1 MTSQQGAVQRLIELG
16 FSQYEAQAYVGL
28 LGREPLTGYALSNV
42 TGIPQPKVY
51 ETLRRLT
58 ARGVVAAMEGEP
70 ARFVAVPAEQLLAD
84 LEGSFR
90 ARLAGAQRELADVT
104 QAPGPSG
111 YRVLRAFTSWEA
123 IEEHTVGVID
133 GSSRHV
139 YVSVNCPD
147 PQGIA
152 AALGRAD
159 GRGVVCDVL
168 HFGEPIV
175 ELRHGRT
182 VGHDSTRGVVYRRH
196 QARHV
201 AVVGDSADV
210 VWAVAEDGADW
221 QSVAGHDQ
229 LLAALAKGYIRHDF
243 YVQQI
248 WNEFPDVLAERWGPG
263 MQQLV
268 GEMSA
273 RPARPPARGAGAARQ
288 RGRGGAGSGRSGVS
302 RPAGGRRCQAA
313 RPCRVGHCGAPAGGR
328 HRGAAGWARRYPVL
342 AQTARSAGGVPPE
355 EEFGQGLAIVL
366 RGFRAMLAE
375 PSPLTQEQ
383 P

>member
-1 MTSQQGAVQRLIELG
+1 VTSQQGAVQRLIELG

-111 YRVLRAFTSWEA
+111 YRVLRVFTSWEA

-182 VGHDSTRGVVYRRH
+182 VGHGSTRGVVYRKH
-196 QARHV
+196 QARHL
-201 AVVGDSADV
+201 AVVADGADV
-210 VWAVAEDGADW
+210 VWAVAEDGVTW

-229 LLAALAKGYIRHDF
+229 LLAALAKGYIRHDIWL
-243 YVQQI
+243 QQI

-263 MQQLV
+263 MQQLA
-268 GEMSA
+268 GELSA
-273 RPARPPARGAGAARQ
+273 RPARPARPPGTGSGRGTAARGRQ
-288 RGRGGAGSGRSGVS
+288 RGR
-302 RPAGGRRCQAA
+302 
-313 RPCRVGHCGAPAGGR
+313 
-328 HRGAAGWARRYPVL
+328 
-342 AQTARSAGGVPPE
+342 SA
-355 EEFGQGLAIVL
+355 
-366 RGFRAMLAE
+366 
-375 PSPLTQEQ
+375 
-383 P
+383 

>member
-1 MTSQQGAVQRLIELG
+1 M
-16 FSQYEAQAYVGL
+16 
-28 LGREPLTGYALSNV
+28 
-42 TGIPQPKVY
+42 
-51 ETLRRLT
+51 
-58 ARGVVAAMEGEP
+58 
-70 ARFVAVPAEQLLAD
+70 
-84 LEGSFR
+84 
-90 ARLAGAQRELADVT
+90 
-104 QAPGPSG
+104 
-111 YRVLRAFTSWEA
+111 
-123 IEEHTVGVID
+123 
-133 GSSRHV
+133 
-139 YVSVNCPD
+139 
-147 PQGIA
+147 
-152 AALGRAD
+152 
-159 GRGVVCDVL
+159 L

-221 QSVAGHDQ
+221 QSVAGHDP

-268 GEMSA
+268 GRDVGRQPGRGPPHGPRPTA
-273 RPARPPARGAGAARQ
+273 RPRTAGAWRWPVAAASGATAARG
-288 RGRGGAGSGRSGVS
+288 
-302 RPAGGRRCQAA
+302 
-313 RPCRVGHCGAPAGGR
+313 
-328 HRGAAGWARRYPVL
+328 YPGL
-342 AQTARSAGGVPPE
+342 AQTARPAGGVPPE

-375 PSPLTQEQ
+375 PSPLTREQ

>member
-1 MTSQQGAVQRLIELG
+1 VTSQQGAVQRLIELG

-104 QAPGPSG
+104 QAPGASC

-123 IEEHTVGVID
+123 IEERTVGVID

-210 VWAVAEDGADW
+210 VWAVAEDGVDW
-221 QSVAGHDQ
+221 QSVAGHDP
-229 LLAALAKGYIRHDF
+229 LLASLAKGCIRHDF

-248 WNEFPDVLAERWGPG
+248 WNEFPDVLAE
-263 MQQLV
+263 
-268 GEMSA
+268 
-273 RPARPPARGAGAARQ
+273 
-288 RGRGGAGSGRSGVS
+288 
-302 RPAGGRRCQAA
+302 
-313 RPCRVGHCGAPAGGR
+313 
-328 HRGAAGWARRYPVL
+328 
-342 AQTARSAGGVPPE
+342 
-355 EEFGQGLAIVL
+355 
-366 RGFRAMLAE
+366 
-375 PSPLTQEQ
+375 PSP
-383 P
+383 

>member
-104 QAPGPSG
+104 QAPGTSG

-123 IEEHTVGVID
+123 IEERTVGVID

-152 AALGRAD
+152 VALGRAD

-168 HFGEPIV
+168 GQVSSLDGTSNVLHFGEPIV
-175 ELRHGRT
+175 ELHHGRT

-248 WNEFPDVLAERWGPG
+248 WNEFHDVLAERWGPG

-268 GEMSA
+268 GELSAHPA
-273 RPARPPARGAGAARQ
+273 RPARPART
-288 RGRGGAGSGRSGVS
+288 GSGR
-302 RPAGGRRCQAA
+302 RTAA
-313 RPCRVGHCGAPAGGR
+313 RGRQSGHPA
-328 HRGAAGWARRYPVL
+328 
-342 AQTARSAGGVPPE
+342 
-355 EEFGQGLAIVL
+355 
-366 RGFRAMLAE
+366 
-375 PSPLTQEQ
+375 
-383 P
+383 

>member
-229 LLAALAKGYIRHDF
+229 LLAALAKGYNVAASAPAFGRVVMAAGCEPVRRDVPA
-243 YVQQI
+243 VQC
-248 WNEFPDVLAERWGPG
+248 
-263 MQQLV
+263 
-268 GEMSA
+268 S
-273 RPARPPARGAGAARQ
+273 GAGR
-288 RGRGGAGSGRSGVS
+288 RGGLRRRTRRSRTRTTGVWPASSGGAGRGTPAAACGRT
-302 RPAGGRRCQAA
+302 R
-313 RPCRVGHCGAPAGGR
+313 
-328 HRGAAGWARRYPVL
+328 L
-342 AQTARSAGGVPPE
+342 
-355 EEFGQGLAIVL
+355 
-366 RGFRAMLAE
+366 
-375 PSPLTQEQ
+375 
-383 P
+383 